1 MEDYNNYQQSSFIS
15 GLDNDTVNALNS
27 VTRNFNDEF
36 MNGASTSGFR
46 AYRDGKDEEG
56 NQTKDKSQLAST
68 GQNLA
73 GIASGVNNT
82 AQLINNIIT
91 PKLTQYVVSYVSNV
105 VMSYMVDATT
115 EMLKFDPGMVTSVA
129 GGLMQQYIIGPSQIM
144 SELLKPREKMND
156 ELIKDTQKQLFDK
169 INKTIGDTV
178 GKVTKDINKKL
189 DDINPAIAEIAYY
202 SQMGPVWVNSKVELL
217 VNKVTENCLSGI
229 GQARDNLKKQK
240 DEMIEKVADGIAK
253 QMASKANDKVKKATK
268 KQIDDLN
275 KIKQDALNK
284 VKTQIINVKLKLF
297 ALIGA

>member
-15 GLDNDTVNALNS
+15 GLDKDTLNALKS

-56 NQTKDKSQLAST
+56 NATKDKSQLAYI

-73 GIASGVNNT
+73 GITSGINN
-82 AQLINNIIT
+82 ANQLINNIIT

-105 VMSYMVDATT
+105 VMSYMVDATK
-115 EMLKFDPGMVTSVA
+115 EMLSFDPGMVTSVA
-129 GGLMQQYIIGPSQIM
+129 STLMQQYIINPSQIM
-144 SELLKPREKMND
+144 SELLKTREQMND
-156 ELIKDTQKQLFDK
+156 ELVKDAQKAIFDK
-169 INKTIGDTV
+169 INSKIGDTV
-178 GKVTKDINKKL
+178 GKVTKEINKKL
-189 DDINPAIAEIAYY
+189 EDINPAIAEISYY
-202 SQMGPVWVNSKVELL
+202 SQMGPAWVNSKVELV
-217 VNKVTENCLSGI
+217 VNKTIDNCLSGI

-240 DEMIEKVADGIAK
+240 DEMIESVAQGIAQK
-253 QMASKANDKVKKATK
+253 MAGDINDKTK
-268 KQIDDLN
+268 KVTKEQIDKLN
-275 KIKQDALNK
+275 KTKQDALNK